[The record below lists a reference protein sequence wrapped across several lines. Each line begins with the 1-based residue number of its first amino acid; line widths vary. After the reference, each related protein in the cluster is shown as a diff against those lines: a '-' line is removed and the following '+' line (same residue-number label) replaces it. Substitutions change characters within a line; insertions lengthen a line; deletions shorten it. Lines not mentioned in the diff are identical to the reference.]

1 MKVKWNENK
10 KFNGDIKK
18 RIVKM
23 KYGQENKNMMRNEIE
38 NDGSWILRINNKKV
52 RKRKEGRGKK
62 LKNNKKECREKWWIG
77 E

>member
-38 NDGSWILRINNKKV
+38 NDGS
-52 RKRKEGRGKK
+52 
-62 LKNNKKECREKWWIG
+62 
-77 E
+77 